1 MNWDDLRIFLAVA
14 RNKTLARAATQLNID
29 PTTVARRIQ
38 RLEAAFSSTL
48 FEHTSNGHVL
58 TTRGS
63 LLMKHVQSMEDA
75 SIAAAE
81 MAGNSGGSASGVIR
95 ISVSEGFGSG
105 IIARNLHTFT
115 QIHSNIEVELV
126 TSSGFLSPSRREADI
141 AIMLAKP
148 KGGPLVVRKLTDY
161 RLGLFR
167 NSSIPDINDISEIQ
181 NHPIVGYVPDLIY
194 APELSYL
201 NEIASNPVAT
211 LTSTSVIA
219 QTHMIRHGAGI
230 GILPCFI
237 GDPDAELIRVLP
249 EAVNI
254 RRSFWLVVHRDMRN
268 VARVR
273 YFMDWLIALVTRLQP
288 LLQGNNIMSSEMKRI

>member
-1 MNWDDLRIFLAVA
+1 RDF
-14 RNKTLARAATQLNID
+14 
-29 PTTVARRIQ
+29 
-38 RLEAAFSSTL
+38 
-48 FEHTSNGHVL
+48 HV
-58 TTRGS
+58 TG
-63 LLMKHVQSMEDA
+63 VQTCA
-75 SIAAAE
+75 LPI
-81 MAGNSGGSASGVIR
+81 
-95 ISVSEGFGSG
+95 
-105 IIARNLHTFT
+105 
-115 QIHSNIEVELV
+115 
-126 TSSGFLSPSRREADI
+126 
-141 AIMLAKP
+141 
-148 KGGPLVVRKLTDY
+148 LTDY

-167 NSSIPDINDISEIQ
+167 NSSMPDINDISEIK

-219 QTHMIRHGAGI
+219 QTHMIGHGAGI

-237 GDPDAELIRVLP
+237 GDPDAKLIRVLP

-288 LLQGNNIMSSEMKRI
+288 LLQGKNNMSSEMKRI